1 VGRPVTS
8 GAVASPP
15 GSAPVE
21 PRVPCTACGK
31 PILDGARKC
40 RHCKQWQAA
49 RGSQRLRRA
58 AIIVTSAVATVV
70 SVIATSG
77 KSTVGEAPPLTPLPG
92 ESADASASGEPAP
105 ASVGAD
111 RRARPLPPPPPAA
124 RRAWKAKDIVLG
136 DIHPLDVAFA
146 ADGESIF
153 VSGDDASLREIEVP
167 SGETVHKASTPAQ
180 GDRIRLLF
188 GRYVALLR
196 QSAEVGV
203 IPVMDTTK
211 WDRDPISLPVGPGPG
226 DVVELPDGS
235 IVAST
240 THGRRV
246 RRFGLPSG
254 RLLGDVTLPQATG
267 HLFLVRAEGRPYVA
281 ALGALTQSGRPAG
294 AWIDLFDPAETPF
307 GATRRSI
314 AVGREP
320 RRGAVT
326 EDGSAIFFADRL
338 SHTAHLLD
346 VARQTTEREVRV
358 GQDPQ
363 QAFLLRADRWGVT
376 IDSASRT
383 ATVVDLDTWQTTA
396 LALAGVP
403 RSGVATADRTT
414 IFVALGGTEWPP
426 RGRGLAIIAD
436 EPPRVVATLP
446 TGEGAHAVAVSPD
459 GRRAVVANFRAK
471 SLTLVE

>member
-1 VGRPVTS
+1 MAVSSPSSASAVT
-8 GAVASPP
+8 
-15 GSAPVE
+15 E
-21 PRVPCTACGK
+21 PRVPCTQCGQ
-31 PILDGARKC
+31 PIVDGARKC
-40 RHCKQWQAA
+40 RHCKQWQVT
-49 RGSQRLRRA
+49 RGSQRLQRA
-58 AIIVTSAVATVV
+58 AIIVTSAVATVI

-92 ESADASASGEPAP
+92 EVATASSSADPSPAAMGSDRRKPAP
-105 ASVGAD
+105 PA
-111 RRARPLPPPPPAA
+111 PPPAA
-124 RRAWKAKDIVLG
+124 RRTWKAREIRLG

-146 ADGESIF
+146 ADGDSIF
-153 VSGDDASLREIEVP
+153 VSGDDATLREIQVP
-167 SGETVHKASTPAQ
+167 SGETVHRASTPAQ

-188 GRYVALLR
+188 GRYVAMVR
-196 QSAEVGV
+196 ESPDVGV

-211 WDRDPISLPVGPGPG
+211 WDRDPVLLPVGPGPG

-235 IVAST
+235 VVAST

-267 HLFLVRAEGRPYVA
+267 QLFLVRAEGRPYVA

-326 EDGSAIFFADRL
+326 EDGGSIFFADRL
-338 SHTAHLLD
+338 SHTAQLLD
-346 VARQTTEREVRV
+346 VARQTTAREVRV
-358 GQDPQ
+358 GQEPQ
-363 QAFLLRADRWGVT
+363 QAFLLRGDRWGLTV
-376 IDSASRT
+376 DSASRT

-403 RSGVATADRTT
+403 RAGVASSDRSTV
-414 IFVALGGTEWPP
+414 FVALGGTEWPP
-426 RGRGLAIIAD
+426 RGRGLAIVAD

-446 TGEGAHAVAVSPD
+446 TGEGAHAVAVSQD
-459 GRRAVVANFRAK
+459 GRRAVVANFWEK